1 MCWHLSVSLPWWAV
15 ALLFGDGP
23 VPFPRLPAPVRGVAR
38 RCSSPSPLTLRRATD
53 DAHAK
58 APRLAIR
65 GHFGLPYLS
74 HTSRGVGGAAAGR
87 LTQPTATNGTLA
99 RCPAG
104 ARFSAVL
111 SRMTIRRRPG
121 VSLSGAVA
129 RLPESHE
136 AVPPPTGRGGYLLL
150 HLGIRQGGFQSLNP
164 RQRDGDH
171 GFQILYLRRQH

>member
-15 ALLFGDGP
+15 ALLFGDSRF
-23 VPFPRLPAPVRGVAR
+23 PFPRLPAPVRGVAR
-38 RCSSPSPLTLRRATD
+38 RSGISLTHHATPGRGC
-53 DAHAK
+53 AHAK

-104 ARFSAVL
+104 ALISAVL

-121 VSLSGAVA
+121 VSLRGAVA
-129 RLPESHE
+129 RLPERHE
-136 AVPPPTGRGGYLLL
+136 AVPPSPGPGGYLLL

>member
-1 MCWHLSVSLPWWAV
+1 M
-15 ALLFGDGP
+15 LLFGDSRF
-23 VPFPRLPAPVRGVAR
+23 PFPRLPAPVRGVAR
-38 RCSSPSPLTLRRATD
+38 RSGISLTRDATPGPGC
-53 DAHAK
+53 AHAR

-121 VSLSGAVA
+121 VSLRGAVA

-136 AVPPPTGRGGYLLL
+136 ALPPPAGRGGYLQL

-164 RQRDGDH
+164 RQHDGDH
-171 GFQILYLRRQH
+171 GF